1 MRTKSLLAVSLSAAL
16 LLSACGGGGG
26 STNITTPTP
35 TPVPTPTPTPVPTPT
50 PTPTPETIN
59 GIVVPPEP
67 DATVN
72 NASIQGVDINT
83 NGVRDDVERKI
94 AQEFGGNEAKYTTVF
109 NIISSEQKMI
119 TNPSEETVGNYKKL
133 ISCALKAKTIKA
145 AELDVITR
153 KNLNTPSRGV
163 AYADT
168 LSGIEVL
175 PSDEE
180 CQ

>member
-26 STNITTPTP
+26 STNITTPTPTPVPTPTPTPVPTPTPTPVPTPTP

-83 NGVRDDVERKI
+83 NGVRDDVERK
-94 AQEFGGNEAKYTTVF
+94 
-109 NIISSEQKMI
+109 
-119 TNPSEETVGNYKKL
+119 L
-133 ISCALKAKTIKA
+133 L
-145 AELDVITR
+145 
-153 KNLNTPSRGV
+153 KNLVEMKQNIQLFSISFQV
-163 AYADT
+163 NKK
-168 LSGIEVL
+168 
-175 PSDEE
+175 
-180 CQ
+180 